1 MTTPDDAT
9 AGDGEECAQPD
20 EPQDANGT
28 GVADAVEEPTAKRP
42 RLEGQPFVDEAQI
55 DDFADAQSSDDD
67 WGLDF
72 GEPGVQ
78 VDVRDEDVAD
88 NIQSWPGMEFPQ
100 EVDERPSTKKASRQD
115 DDLVG
120 AAAPG
125 SPGGLGGVQV
135 VPQVIA
141 QDEDVLDDNDEEFGD
156 VGWREDPREK
166 RKDEE
171 RHDINYAEEEVTLD
185 ESWTLW
191 PANSPEAIVA
201 TALVQKIRS
210 RVQHVKAVEGGF
222 PSEAAAN
229 IFNRTMTTKKEND
242 QYTLIAALLW
252 VESKVLEGT
261 SVPADINDSTIKLLS
276 SQEQALKHVTKLVS
290 HSKIRTRASCELPRL
305 ETRKAAKDQIVP
317 GLAQRLYNEVQKNTR
332 TLNQADID
340 ALIAD
345 VLAEEPLTVQIV
357 ALLHVIQY
365 AHLDPTRFA
374 DQESLNAS
382 FAKQLLPERKM
393 EIVCRIGLE
402 EACKLAE
409 SLEENETTRE
419 LREHKLK
426 TLRRLWNSWG
436 VRPTEE
442 QLASIHIL
450 PLERQLSVLL
460 NVERDIELL
469 WSKEAPKRSEREK
482 WKEFSKHLAKFDEL
496 ASPYAF
502 PENAMQPKTGR
513 TTKLQAESGVQ
524 LTIIEVA
531 KARENVTSLLKRM
544 KLHYG
549 WSPRNRTVKLMLS
562 VNWVGRLSAL
572 VNLANRTQIL
582 QADDEFVQLLLDEQR
597 RIIGSEVLGQFENWH
612 KLEFKP
618 AKVLSKDESLARQR
632 EYDEYMADDRK
643 RLGPQGTYMPRT
655 PAPLGMPPT
664 PAPAFF
670 GGSRTPAG
678 LPPPGTPALPGQRYP
693 GGTPAGPPPATPA
706 FNVLHSRTP
715 AGAPP
720 PTPGMPAMFSG
731 ADADEPGT
739 PVVAV
744 AGAGSGTLPGTPSV
758 GRMVPKT
765 PVGAS
770 PMTPAAAFNVNV
782 GSSIPS
788 TPGAAPSTPHA
799 AAPMT
804 PGVFGAGNRFPGTP
818 AGPPP
823 ATPALFPRGAP
834 HTPAGPPPATPA
846 PQAYPPGTPAGPPPP
861 TPAGCGFG
869 SRPPATPAGPPPATP
884 AGPPPATPAG
894 PPPATPAGPPP
905 ATPAGPPP
913 ATPAGIRS

>member
-1 MTTPDDAT
+1 
-9 AGDGEECAQPD
+9 
-20 EPQDANGT
+20 
-28 GVADAVEEPTAKRP
+28 
-42 RLEGQPFVDEAQI
+42 
-55 DDFADAQSSDDD
+55 
-67 WGLDF
+67 
-72 GEPGVQ
+72 
-78 VDVRDEDVAD
+78 
-88 NIQSWPGMEFPQ
+88 MEVLH
-100 EVDERPSTKKASRQD
+100 EVDERPSTKKTLRQD
-115 DDLVG
+115 QDLVG
-120 AAAPG
+120 APAPG
-125 SPGGLGGVQV
+125 SPGGLGAVEA
-135 VPQVIA
+135 VPLLGDKDA
-141 QDEDVLDDNDEEFGD
+141 DVLDDNDEEFGD

-166 RKDEE
+166 RRDEE
-171 RHDINYAEEEVTLD
+171 RDDITYAEEEVALD
-185 ESWTLW
+185 ETWTLW

-222 PSEAAAN
+222 PSEEAATL
-229 IFNRTMTTKKEND
+229 FNRTMTTKKESE
-242 QYTLIAALLW
+242 QYALIAALLW

-261 SVPADINDSTIKLLS
+261 CVPADINDLTIKLLS

-290 HSKIRTRASCELPRL
+290 RSKIRTRASCEMPRL
-305 ETRKAAKDQIVP
+305 DTRKAAKDQTVP
-317 GLAQRLYNEVQKNTR
+317 GLSQRLYNEVQKNTR
-332 TLNQADID
+332 ALNQADID
-340 ALIAD
+340 ALVAD
-345 VLAEEPLTVQIV
+345 VLSDNPFTVQIV
-357 ALLHVIQY
+357 ALLHVIEY

-374 DQESLNAS
+374 DQESLYAS

-393 EIVCRIGLE
+393 EIMCRIGLE

-409 SLEENETTRE
+409 SLEESEVTRE

-450 PLERQLSVLL
+450 PLEKQVSVLL

-469 WSKEAPKRSEREK
+469 WSKEAPKRSDREK
-482 WKEFSKHLAKFDEL
+482 WRDFSKHLAKFDEL

-502 PENAMQPKTGR
+502 PENATQSKIGR
-513 TTKLQAESGVQ
+513 TTKLEAESGVE
-524 LTIIEVA
+524 LTISEVA
-531 KARENVTSLLKRM
+531 KVQENVTSLLKRM
-544 KLHYG
+544 KLHFG
-549 WSPRNRTVKLMLS
+549 WSPRNRTVKLMMS

-572 VNLANRTQIL
+572 VSLANRTQIL

-618 AKVLSKDESLARQR
+618 AQVLGKDESLARQR
-632 EYDEYMADDRK
+632 LYDEYMSDSRK
-643 RLGPQGTYMPRT
+643 QLGPQGTYMPMT
-655 PAPLGMPPT
+655 PGVLGTPPT
-664 PAPAFF
+664 PGFI

-678 LPPPGTPALPGQRYP
+678 LPPPGTPGFPGRRHP
-693 GGTPAGPPPATPA
+693 GTPAGPPPATPA
-706 FNVLHSRTP
+706 FNARQSRTP

-720 PTPGMPAMFSG
+720 PTPGMPAIFPG

-744 AGAGSGTLPGTPSV
+744 AGPGTPSV

-770 PMTPAAAFNVNV
+770 PTTPGAAFNVNV
-782 GSSIPS
+782 RSSIPR
-788 TPGAAPSTPHA
+788 TPGAAPSTPNA
-799 AAPMT
+799 AAPLT
-804 PGVFGAGNRFPGTP
+804 PGVFGGGSRFPGTP

-823 ATPALFPRGAP
+823 ATPASLPRVAP
-834 HTPAGPPPATPA
+834 HTPAGPPPPTPA
-846 PQAYPPGTPAGPPPP
+846 FQAYPPGTPAGPPPA

-869 SRPPATPAGPPPATP
+869 GRPPATPAGPPPATP

-894 PPPATPAGPPP
+894 PPPATPAGLPP
-905 ATPAGPPP
+905 AT
-913 ATPAGIRS
+913 